1 MMNRLRLTQI
11 EDYEPLV
18 GGETIDR
25 IRKKAREGFGLTVS
39 EAMWKGTPVIGTM
52 NVRR

>member
-25 IRKKAREGFGLTVS
+25 IRKKARSTRLSSLVGHISNIDFAGIS
-39 EAMWKGTPVIGTM
+39 
-52 NVRR
+52 